1 MEIKRVRIIGN
12 GLTRTQLD
20 VGGIYPGTPIYGCNA
35 LYREQ
40 SPEMIDM
47 LFALDEEMVK
57 EISFSDFPKEK
68 FHVPPEDKCYEPAEY
83 NPNRPRANAGM
94 IAMQYAIDQGFNE
107 LICFGMDFVIEN
119 AQLNLGNIFEGTNA
133 YGPETKTSLADTAA
147 RTKYFSWF
155 ANKNPNVNFV
165 FIFPEGQGLIFR
177 KIEADNVYGEL
188 RNVFNG

>member
-20 VGGIYPGTPIYGCNA
+20 VGGIYSGSPIYGCNA

-40 SPEMIDM
+40 DPGMIDM
-47 LFALDEEMVK
+47 LFALDEKMIQ
-57 EISFSDFPKEK
+57 EIRDSDFPQEK
-68 FHVPPEDKCYEPAEY
+68 LYAPPEDQCYEPEEY

-107 LICFGMDFVIEN
+107 LVCFGMDFVIEN
-119 AQLNLGNIFEGTNA
+119 AALNLGNIFDGSNA

-147 RTKYFSWF
+147 RTKYFTWF
-155 ANKNPNVNFV
+155 ANKNPKVNFV
-165 FIFPEGQGLIFR
+165 FIFPESQSLIFR
-177 KIEADNVYGEL
+177 KIDAENVYGEL
-188 RNVFNG
+188 RDVFNG